1 MKCLRKFEWV
11 KLPRDYPDMG
21 KGLMAQWVRL
31 ASRAAFRKGKAVYCG
46 HMNPVTPGMWSGG
59 IVGVK
64 SILGVRSRTKA
75 LEILNQLQELG
86 YLTFTLDRVTKHLT
100 YQITDWVV
108 KCSGAE
114 CMNGTVYTTEGYGFL
129 CLPRS
134 ITQRMADKNRI
145 FDESDAW
152 LDLWCHTTFEDY
164 GNAFSFLA
172 PAVQF
177 GKYGAVLTLETLGQR
192 WGWEKTKV
200 WRFFKKHGDAF
211 SLYRLPS
218 SYGCLIFNTQY
229 PTGTEVLLPT
239 QEEVMSILSDILISG
254 NYKYKENSENAKL
267 NHMVAWHSA
276 KVITAQREQSALFEA
291 ECRVAP
297 FAPITRAYLSHGWNC
312 KHCRNCHYACW
323 GALSVPTFDLLH
335 SPLIRGPCLDTE
347 HRDSERRSPYEI
359 EKNYSI

>member
-1 MKCLRKFEWV
+1 MKCLRKYQWV

-21 KGLMAQWVRL
+21 KGFMAYWARL
-31 ASRAAFRKGKAVYCG
+31 ASRAAFRKGNASYCG
-46 HMNPVTPGMWSGG
+46 YSNPVVPGMWSGG

-64 SILGVRSRTKA
+64 SILRLKSRAKA
-75 LEILNQLQELG
+75 LEVLEQLQKLG
-86 YLTFTLDRVTKHLT
+86 YLTYTLDPATKHLT

-114 CMNGTVYTTEGYGFL
+114 CMSGTVYTSEGYGFL

-134 ITQRMADKNRI
+134 ITQRLVDNNRK
-145 FDESDAW
+145 FDEADAW

-177 GKYGAVLTLETLGQR
+177 GKYGAVLTLETLGHR

-200 WRFFKKHGDAF
+200 WRFFQKHGDAF

-218 SYGCLIFNTQY
+218 SFGCLIFNTLY
-229 PTGTEVLLPT
+229 PTGKQVSLPE
-239 QEEVMSILSDILISG
+239 QGQVVSILKDILTARGS
-254 NYKYKENSENAKL
+254 KYDCYSENERA
-267 NHMVAWHSA
+267 NRMVAWFTR
-276 KVITAQREQSALFEA
+276 KVMAAHEQNATALPEKS
-291 ECRVAP
+291 RVAS

-312 KHCRNCHYACW
+312 KNCRNCRYACH
-323 GALSVPTFDLLH
+323 GSSLGSTQMNKSVPD
-335 SPLIRGPCLDTE
+335 IRGPCWDE
-347 HRDSERRSPYEI
+347 GNIPNNDRSVRNESR
-359 EKNYSI
+359 K